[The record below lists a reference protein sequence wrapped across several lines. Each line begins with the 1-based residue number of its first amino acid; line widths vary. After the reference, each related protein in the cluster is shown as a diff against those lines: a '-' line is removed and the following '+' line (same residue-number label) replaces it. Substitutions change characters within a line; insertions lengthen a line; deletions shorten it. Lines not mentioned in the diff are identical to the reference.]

1 MLLKK
6 VADCTTGD
14 DMEEVDVDLNLV
26 QNLMA
31 SYNAQEGLP
40 GPAGNLAGLLGL
52 HFPSKNEFQEN
63 HDMER
68 P

>member
-1 MLLKK
+1 M
-6 VADCTTGD
+6 
-14 DMEEVDVDLNLV
+14 DLNLV

-52 HFPSKNEFQEN
+52 HFPGQNEARDHHMGDAQ
-63 HDMER
+63 
-68 P
+68 